1 MPTPP
6 ATPAATAPDRAVGLD
21 TLLLDHPL
29 ADDAGLIHTVDRS
42 VTAGDAK
49 ASARRLA
56 QTLTSAGIEPGQAV
70 ATRLD
75 DTPEAV
81 IAMFGIWAAG
91 AVFVPVNPRHPVAE
105 ADHVMSATGVVAVI
119 GSAEAVPP
127 GSCGVGARI

>member
-56 QTLTSAGIEPGQAV
+56 QTLRPWFGV
-70 ATRLD
+70 ATSRPS
-75 DTPEAV
+75 T
-81 IAMFGIWAAG
+81 
-91 AVFVPVNPRHPVAE
+91 
-105 ADHVMSATGVVAVI
+105 
-119 GSAEAVPP
+119 
-127 GSCGVGARI
+127 